1 VRARIHLL
9 PILFFLSASIAT
21 AEPEH
26 TKDSLEK
33 AKMQVDDKKAV
44 LVDVREQTE
53 WDKGHVDGA
62 VFVPLGNLAKKSKDP
77 AFIAELEKKVPKDK
91 TVYCHC
97 AKGKRALLA
106 AEVFEK
112 LGYQDVRPLGPGY
125 EELLKAGFPKSEK

>member
-62 VFVPLGNLAKKSKDP
+62 VFVPLGILAKKSKDP

>member
-21 AEPEH
+21 AEPEL

-53 WDKGHVDGA
+53 WDRGHVDGA

-77 AFIAELEKKVPKDK
+77 TFIAELEKKVPKDK